1 MALELSGGRIVNIA
15 SIAGKTPVPWIA
27 PYNASKAG
35 VIAFTQT
42 LAVEAAEYGI
52 HVNAVCPGN
61 IDTKLLQAKC
71 EFLASME
78 GVTAEE
84 ARRTYTEEPPLK
96 RLGQPEDVAAV
107 VGFLVSSAAD
117 YITGQAINVDGGIEF
132 H

>member
-1 MALELSGGRIVNIA
+1 MIESGQGGRIVNIA
-15 SIAGKTPVPWIA
+15 SIAGKTPTPWIA

-42 LAVEAAEYGI
+42 LAVEVAEYGI

-61 IDTKLLQAKC
+61 IDTQLLQAEC
-71 EFLASME
+71 EFMASMAAI
-78 GVTAEE
+78 TPDE
-84 ARRTYTEEPPLK
+84 ARQRFVDEPPLK

-117 YITGQAINVDGGIEF
+117 YLTGQAINVDGGIEF